1 MKAIVYKEYGS
12 PDVLRLEDVEKPA
25 PGKDEVLVEVL
36 ASSVNALDW
45 RLLRGKPALVRV
57 MIGGLFKP
65 KRQTPGADFSG
76 RVAAVGSEVTE
87 FQPGDEVFGVR
98 GKIGGAFAEY
108 LCTTQDRLVSKPR
121 NVSFEQAAT
130 VPVAGVT
137 ALLGLRDVG
146 RIRTGQ
152 GVLVDGASGGV
163 GTFAVQVAKAFGA
176 EVTAVCSTNNVEAA
190 RALGADHVIDYKQED
205 FTRNAQRYDLIFAA
219 NAHRSIFD
227 YKRALTAKGTYV
239 MAGGGGAE
247 ILQAMLLGPLLS
259 IAGSNKMGI
268 VMAKQDKKNLIFLRD
283 LLESGKLVPVIERTY
298 PLRDAADALRYLE
311 QGHAKGKVV
320 VTIQH

>member
-25 PGKDEVLVEVL
+25 PGKGEVLVEVL

-45 RLLRGKPALVRV
+45 RLLRGKPALARV

-65 KRQTPGADFSG
+65 KRQTPGADFAG

-108 LCTTQDRLVSKPR
+108 LCTTQDRLVPKPR

-146 RIRTGQ
+146 RIQPGQ
-152 GVLVDGASGGV
+152 KVLVDGASGGV
-163 GTFAVQVAKAFGA
+163 GTFAVQIAKAFGA
-176 EVTAVCSTNNVEAA
+176 EVTAVCSTNNMDAA
-190 RALGADHVIDYKQED
+190 RALGADHVIDYKRED
-205 FTRNAQRYDLIFAA
+205 FTRNGQRYDLIFAA
-219 NAHRSIFD
+219 NAYRSIFD
-227 YKRALTAKGTYV
+227 YKRALTAKGIYV

-247 ILQAMLLGPLLS
+247 ILQAMLVGPLLS

-298 PLRDAADALRYLE
+298 PLREAADALRYLE
-311 QGHAKGKVV
+311 QGHAKGKAI
-320 VTIQH
+320 VTIEH